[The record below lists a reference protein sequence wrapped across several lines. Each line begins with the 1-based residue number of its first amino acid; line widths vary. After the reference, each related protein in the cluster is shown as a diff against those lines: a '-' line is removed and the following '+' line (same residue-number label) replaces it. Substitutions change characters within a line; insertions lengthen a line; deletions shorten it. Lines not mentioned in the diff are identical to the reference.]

1 LGVISGL
8 FRGRGHYFQNV
19 WRFRYIR
26 EMTNGS
32 SVNPSNPY
40 ASQLNSAKDMVDIF
54 EIVKKVVWKTTGKE
68 RAGLMLGLA
77 NLGGGP
83 RGFVGAFYPLA
94 TNIIVVNSLPLRRI
108 KETDPA
114 LYKPYIFH
122 ILLHEY
128 LHTLGIIDEAA
139 TRAKAYEI
147 SAATFGKDHPV
158 AQFAADLSRFVPKLV
173 YPYYGWQPSEDYVL
187 ELVKGFDRSSTAS
200 YIN

>member
-1 LGVISGL
+1 VSP
-8 FRGRGHYFQNV
+8 
-19 WRFRYIR
+19 
-26 EMTNGS
+26 ET
-32 SVNPSNPY
+32 SVDE
-40 ASQLNSAKDMVDIF
+40 QLKSAKDLTDIF
-54 EIVKKVVWKTTGKE
+54 ELVKSVVRRSTGKE

-83 RGFVGAFYPLA
+83 QGFVGAFYPVA
-94 TNIIVVNSLPLRRI
+94 TNIIVMNNLPLRRI

-114 LYKPYIFH
+114 LYKPYVFH

-128 LHTLGIIDEAA
+128 LHTLGIIDETA

-147 SAATFGKDHPV
+147 SASTFGKDHPV
-158 AQFAADLSRFVPKLV
+158 TQFAADLSRFVPKLV
-173 YPYYGWQPSEDYVL
+173 YPVYGWQPQEDYQL